1 MRKCIRCNS
10 TMVEGC
16 GIKVKG
22 VLYKPIRFV
31 LKKQNFHT

>member
-1 MRKCIRCNS
+1 MRKCVRCNS

-22 VLYKPIRFV
+22 GAYGGEHPD
-31 LKKQNFHT
+31 